1 MATKRSRKSRTL
13 RARVTPA
20 AVAAYRAK
28 DYAALHAE
36 LRLAPWEV
44 SPLDAWGDCPW
55 TGRSAGGD
63 TWGQAVQLRAELE
76 AAASAPNAGADA
88 SAADLLA
95 KLIKG

>member
-1 MATKRSRKSRTL
+1 MATKRTRKSRNL

-28 DYAALHAE
+28 DYAALHLE

-55 TGRSAGGD
+55 PSRTGGGD
-63 TWGQAVQLRAELE
+63 TWDQAVQLRAELE
-76 AAASAPNAGADA
+76 AAASAPKAGADA